1 MTPEQLGLGQSE
13 DGVLRL
19 PDGLETVG
27 EQWFQQS
34 RIEKVIIPSSVTV
47 LGKRAFYYCG
57 QLREVTFEPGSH
69 LECIENACFNGC
81 KFEKIVIPKSV

>member
-27 EQWFQQS
+27 KEWFQQS
-34 RIEKVIIPSSVTV
+34 RVEKVFIPSSVAV
-47 LGKRAFYYCG
+47 LGERAFHCCG
-57 QLREVTFEPGSH
+57 QLCEVAFEPGSR
-69 LECIENACFNGC
+69 LERIESACFHGC
-81 KFEKIVIPKSV
+81 GFEKIVIPKGI

>member
-27 EQWFQQS
+27 KEWFQQS
-34 RIEKVIIPSSVTV
+34 RVEKVFIPSSVAV
-47 LGKRAFYYCG
+47 LGERAFYYCG
-57 QLREVTFEPGSH
+57 
-69 LECIENACFNGC
+69 
-81 KFEKIVIPKSV
+81 